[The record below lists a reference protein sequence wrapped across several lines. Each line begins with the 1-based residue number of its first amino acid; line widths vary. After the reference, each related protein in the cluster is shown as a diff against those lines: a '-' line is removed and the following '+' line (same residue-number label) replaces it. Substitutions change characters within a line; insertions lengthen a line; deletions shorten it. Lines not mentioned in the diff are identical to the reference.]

1 MHTLTA
7 WALGALTAVAL
18 AGSVYRMPI
27 QVSDSLEV
35 IQRVIQVPSATA
47 AFVDGLYNSPTM
59 LRPLKEVRTRL
70 LVQAGEALGGRYHLV
85 FRGYHALAGAIL
97 VGLFV
102 WVCRARSW
110 TDVAALAAGLA
121 VLTGMH
127 TFVGLFR
134 EAFPVN
140 HYLIVAIS
148 TLATFALAHSRGG
161 WLVDLAAIVLLASA
175 TLSFESGLL
184 VWPVAIAAHA
194 AGLRGISRRGV
205 ALMTLLVVC
214 YAVFR
219 VGYLGKQGAGIG
231 ERGTGFGAGAL
242 TESEQIAR
250 FGNRPSVLYSY
261 NVTMAATSVLT
272 SQPQV
277 GRFTVASAWNDGP
290 LPPVFIVQIGSSILM
305 SVLIAWYILTRGP
318 SGTSGPHPPKEYES
332 QRASDC
338 DLTAATTERPG
349 VRREGHTTKRWREPA
364 PLTFL
369 AVLAVSALMS
379 YAYAKDEI
387 MSTAGV
393 FYALAAYTA
402 MRGLLALRPP
412 IWIGVLLVVL
422 SLAASSAWAIRSA
435 GLHLRLRHGAFEA
448 RAEWAYILSPM
459 GRANWPTD
467 AHTLQV
473 VSRMRQEAL
482 LQPTITPA
490 LLPRWTE
497 QWWGED

>member
-1 MHTLTA
+1 
-7 WALGALTAVAL
+7 
-18 AGSVYRMPI
+18 
-27 QVSDSLEV
+27 
-35 IQRVIQVPSATA
+35 
-47 AFVDGLYNSPTM
+47 
-59 LRPLKEVRTRL
+59 
-70 LVQAGEALGGRYHLV
+70 
-85 FRGYHALAGAIL
+85 
-97 VGLFV
+97 
-102 WVCRARSW
+102 
-110 TDVAALAAGLA
+110 
-121 VLTGMH
+121 MH

-148 TLATFALAHSRGG
+148 TLATFALAQSRGG

-184 VWPVAIAAHA
+184 VWPVAIAAYA
-194 AGLRGISRRGV
+194 TGLRGISRRGV
-205 ALMTLLVVC
+205 ALMTLLVVL
-214 YAVFR
+214 YAVVR
-219 VGYLGKQGAGIG
+219 VGYLDKHGAGIG
-231 ERGTGFGAGAL
+231 DRSTGFGTSAL
-242 TESEQIAR
+242 SESEQIAR

-261 NVTMAATSVLT
+261 NVSTAATSVLT

-277 GRFTVASAWNDGP
+277 GRFTVATAWNKGP
-290 LPPVFIVQIGSSILM
+290 LPPVFIVQIGSSILT
-305 SVLIAWYILTRGP
+305 SFLIAWYVLTRGP
-318 SGTSGPHPPKEYES
+318 TG
-332 QRASDC
+332 A
-338 DLTAATTERPG
+338 
-349 VRREGHTTKRWREPA
+349 RRGREPA

-393 FYALAAYTA
+393 FYAVAAYTA

-412 IWIGVLLVVL
+412 TWLGTLLIVL
-422 SLAASSAWAIRSA
+422 SLALSSAWAVRSA

-459 GRANWPTD
+459 GKANWPKD

-482 LQPTITPA
+482 LQPTIAPA

-497 QWWGED
+497 DWWGED